1 MKHLFLFLFNLFL
14 FFNSFANVQ
23 NRILKIGR
31 INDAYK
37 LDGKLTENF
46 WKETDSIATLTM
58 VEPQENEPASRKTV
72 VRIVADENKILI
84 GIKCYDEPDKIT
96 AYSKARDA
104 HIFTEDYIK
113 FVLDP
118 FLDGRT
124 GYIFAV
130 NPFGARYDA
139 LVSNRGEDENSNWD
153 GVWEAQTKIGS
164 DGWTAEIEIPVKTL
178 SFNENL
184 KSWGFN
190 IERKIQRLLEKDR
203 WSGINRNYKVGQ
215 TKHAGKIT
223 DLPRF
228 DFGLGTT
235 LWFSAINKLGKTY
248 GTKLKNEIDASGEI
262 LQKITSDISATITVN
277 TDFAETEVDTRKTNL
292 TRFPLFFPE
301 KRAFFLEGADIFDFG
316 LGLGRDIIPFF
327 SRKIGLHEGTEV
339 PLTLG
344 GKINGKVGNTNFG
357 ALISRTGKVDTLV
370 PAATMGSVR
379 IKENIWGESTVG
391 MIGTFGDPQGRANSW
406 LLGFDFTYQNS
417 NVFNG
422 NNLLVGIWG
431 LYNNREDLT
440 GNKIAYGIKIDYP
453 NDLWDVMLAYKKIG
467 NAFDPSIGYVP
478 RKGVTI
484 YRAGVDFTPRPNIPF
499 IRQFFFESFFS
510 LVRTEHD
517 WQSYGLFFAPI
528 HFLLESGDRFE
539 FNIRPQG
546 ENIEE
551 EFDIAEN
558 VTITEGKYNWV
569 KYRLEFESASK
580 RVISGQATWWF
591 GGFYNGHLHQ
601 LEFQLDWRPT
611 NNITIGLN
619 FEDNIGSLP
628 QGDFTKQIFRSRLAL
643 NFSPDLQLTNYLQ
656 YDNESRKLGTNLRLR
671 WTYDKLGDLFI
682 VYNHN
687 INHFVNNRW
696 QFESNQFIIK
706 LRYGLWF

>member
-1 MKHLFLFLFNLFL
+1 MKNYLLLILFSARFLLG
-14 FFNSFANVQ
+14 SPQAGSK
-23 NRILKIGR
+23 ILNIGR
-31 INDAYK
+31 LNGTYR
-37 LDGKLTENF
+37 LDGILNESF
-46 WKETDSIATLTM
+46 WYATDSISTLKM
-58 VEPQENEPASRKTV
+58 VEPNENVEASYRTV
-72 VRIVADENKILI
+72 VRIAADKEKIVI
-84 GIKCYDEPDKIT
+84 GIKCYDDPSKIIS
-96 AYSKARDA
+96 YSKARDA

-130 NPFGARYDA
+130 NPSGARYDA
-139 LVSNRGEDENSNWD
+139 LVSDRGEGENSNWD
-153 GVWEAQTKIGS
+153 GIWEAKTNINNE
-164 DGWTAEIEIPVKTL
+164 GWTAEIEIPVKTL

-184 KSWGFN
+184 KFWGFN
-190 IERKIQRLLEKDR
+190 IERRIQRLLEKDR
-203 WSGINRNYKVGQ
+203 WSGINRNYRIGQ
-215 TKHAGKIT
+215 TIHAGKIAN
-223 DLPRF
+223 LPDF
-228 DFGLGTT
+228 DYGYGTT
-235 LWFSAINKLGKTY
+235 IWLSAINKLGKTL
-248 GTKLKNEIDASGEI
+248 GSKPQNNIDASGEI
-262 LQKITSDISATITVN
+262 IQKISSDVNAVLTVN

-327 SRKIGLHEGTEV
+327 SRKIGLFEGVEV
-339 PLTLG
+339 PLILG
-344 GKINGKVGNTNFG
+344 GKINGKIGNTNFG
-357 ALISRTGKVDTLV
+357 ALVSRTDKVDTLV
-370 PAATMGSVR
+370 PVTNMGTFR

-391 MIGTFGDPQGRANSW
+391 MIGSFGDPEGKSNSW
-406 LLGFDFTYQNS
+406 MLGFDFTYQNS
-417 NVFNG
+417 NLFNG
-422 NNLLVGIWG
+422 NNFLVGVWA

-440 GNKIAYGIKIDYP
+440 GDKAAYGIKIDYP
-453 NDLWDVMLAYKKIG
+453 NDLLDISLTFKKIG
-467 NAFDPSIGYVP
+467 NSFDPSLGFVP
-478 RKGVTI
+478 RKGVKI
-484 YRAGVDFTPRPNIPF
+484 YRAGFDYTPRPDIDF

-510 LVRTEHD
+510 LITTD
-517 WQSYGLFFAPI
+517 TAWQSYGLFFAPI

-546 ENIEE
+546 ENLDEDFEIS
-551 EFDIAEN
+551 DGVI
-558 VTITEGKYNWV
+558 IPKGKYNWV

-580 RVISGQATWWF
+580 RVVSGQATWWF
-591 GGFYNGHLHQ
+591 GGFYEGHLHQ
-601 LEFQLDWRPT
+601 LEFELNWRPT

-628 QGDFTKQIFRSRLAL
+628 QGNFTKQIVRSRLAF

-696 QFESNQFIIK
+696 QFESNQFIVK

>member
-1 MKHLFLFLFNLFL
+1 MKRLLVLIFYSALILHASGNPSLKE
-14 FFNSFANVQ
+14 
-23 NRILKIGR
+23 LKIGR
-31 INDAYK
+31 ITDTYK

-46 WKETDSIATLTM
+46 WNSTDSITTLTM
-58 VEPQENEPASRKTV
+58 VEPQENKPASRKTV
-72 VRIVADENKILI
+72 VRIVADKNRILI
-84 GIKCYDEPDKIT
+84 GVKCYDDPNQII
-96 AYSKARDA
+96 AYSKARDS
-104 HIFTEDYIK
+104 HIFSEDYIR

-124 GYIFAV
+124 GYIFGI
-130 NPFGARYDA
+130 NPYGARYDA
-139 LVSNRGEDENSNWD
+139 LVSGRGESENSNWD
-153 GVWEAQTKIGS
+153 GVWEAQTQIEN
-164 DGWTAEIEIPVKTL
+164 DGWSAEIEIPVKTL

-203 WSGINRNYKVGQ
+203 WSGINRNYNVRQ
-215 TKHAGKIT
+215 TIHAGRIT
-223 DLPRF
+223 NLPRF
-228 DFGLGTT
+228 DYGLGTT
-235 LWFSAINKLGKTY
+235 LWFSAINKTGKTF
-248 GTKLKNEIDASGEI
+248 GSKFQNDIDASGEI
-262 LQKITSDISATITVN
+262 LQKITSDISATITIN

-327 SRKIGLHEGTEV
+327 SRRIGLHEGTEV
-339 PLTLG
+339 PLIIG

-357 ALISRTGKVDTLV
+357 ALVSRTGKVDSLV
-370 PAATMGSVR
+370 PETTMGSVR

-391 MIGTFGDPQGRANSW
+391 MIGTFGDPQGRTNSW

-417 NVFNG
+417 NVFKG
-422 NNLLVGIWG
+422 NNFLVGVWG
-431 LYNNREDLT
+431 LYNNREDLN
-440 GNKIAYGIKIDYP
+440 GNKSAYGIKIDYP
-453 NDLWDVMLAYKKIG
+453 NDLWDIMFAFKKIG
-467 NAFDPSIGYVP
+467 DAFDPSIGYVP
-478 RKGVTI
+478 RKGVTV
-484 YRAGVDFTPRPNIPF
+484 YRVGVDYTPRPDISF

-510 LVRTEHD
+510 LVRTDHD

-551 EFDIAEN
+551 SFDISEN
-558 VTITEGKYNWV
+558 VTIPVGKYNWV

-580 RVISGQATWWF
+580 RIISGQATWWF

-601 LEFQLDWRPT
+601 LEFQLNWRPS
-611 NNITIGLN
+611 NNITVGLN

-628 QGDFTKQIFRSRLAL
+628 QGNFTKQIFRSRLAF

-671 WTYDKLGDLFI
+671 WTYDKLGDLFV

-687 INHFVNNRW
+687 INHFINNRW
-696 QFESNQFIIK
+696 QFESNEFIVK

>member
-1 MKHLFLFLFNLFL
+1 MNYSIIFLFCFL
-14 FFNSFANVQ
+14 LLSNSFTSAQ
-23 NRILKIGR
+23 NKILKAGR
-31 INDAYK
+31 INGNYV
-37 LDGKLTENF
+37 LDGKLTEDF
-46 WKETDSIATLTM
+46 WKETDSIKTLTM
-58 VEPQENEPASRKTV
+58 VEPEENIPASHRTV
-72 VRIVADENKILI
+72 IRIAADENKIIL
-84 GIKCYDEPDKIT
+84 GIKCFDEPDKIT

-104 HIFTEDYIK
+104 RIFSEDYIK

-139 LVSNRGEDENSNWD
+139 LVSNRGEDENKNWD
-153 GVWEAQTKIGS
+153 GVWDAKTSITGF
-164 DGWTAEIEIPVKTL
+164 GWTAEIEIPVKTL
-178 SFNENL
+178 SFNQHL
-184 KSWGFN
+184 KAWGFN

-215 TKHAGKIT
+215 TKHAGRIIN
-223 DLPRF
+223 LPQF
-228 DFGLGTT
+228 DYGLGTT
-235 LWFSAINKLGKTY
+235 LWFSAINTLGKTY
-248 GTKLKNEIDASGEI
+248 ASKFKNDIDASGEI
-262 LQKITSDISATITVN
+262 LQKITSDINATVTVN

-327 SRKIGLHEGTEV
+327 SRKIGLYEGTEV
-339 PLTLG
+339 PLKIG

-357 ALISRTGKVDTLV
+357 ALVSRTGKVDSLV
-370 PAATMGSVR
+370 PDATMGAVR
-379 IKENIWGESTVG
+379 IKENIFGESSVG
-391 MIGTFGDPQGRANSW
+391 MIGTFGDPQGRNHSW

-422 NNLLVGIWG
+422 NNFLVGIWG
-431 LYNNREDLT
+431 LFNNREDLQ
-440 GNKIAYGIKIDYP
+440 GDKSAYGIKIDYP
-453 NDLWDVMLAYKKIG
+453 NDLLDISLTFKKIG
-467 NAFDPSIGYVP
+467 DAFDPSIGFVP

-484 YRAGVDFTPRPNIPF
+484 YRIGADYTPRPGIPF

-510 LVRTEHD
+510 LVRTDHD
-517 WQSYGLFFAPI
+517 WQSYGLFFAPV

-551 EFDIAEN
+551 AFDIAEN
-558 VTITEGKYNWV
+558 VKITKGKYNWV

-580 RVISGQATWWF
+580 RVVSGQATWWF

-601 LEFQLDWRPT
+601 LEFQLDLRPT
-611 NNITIGLN
+611 NNFTIGLN
-619 FEDNIGSLP
+619 FEDDIGSLP
-628 QGDFTKQIFRSRLAL
+628 QGNFTKQIFRSRLAL